1 MQSIAQQK
9 LEQFRPVA
17 KGGSERSDD
26 PPPSAKRSTFPGDC
40 SRTKRWHYFNASF
53 ILSRVCLMQLVV
65 GLYSLLSAVAL
76 SQPTVLKA
84 TKTSIY

>member
-1 MQSIAQQK
+1 
-9 LEQFRPVA
+9 
-17 KGGSERSDD
+17 
-26 PPPSAKRSTFPGDC
+26 
-40 SRTKRWHYFNASF
+40 
-53 ILSRVCLMQLVV
+53 MQLVV

>member
-26 PPPSAKRSTFPGDC
+26 PPSAKRSTCPADC

-65 GLYSLLSAVAL
+65 GLYSLLSVVAL
-76 SQPTVLKA
+76 GLLYLKR
-84 TKTSIY
+84 